1 MVEKLV
7 RLLADEVEKLT
18 HENLTPPW
26 QVGTPSV
33 NIGTLI
39 STLARENENLARFW
53 QVGTWAN
60 RPSWDAWH
68 MI

>member
-7 RLLADEVEKLT
+7 RLLADEVEK
-18 HENLTPPW
+18 LTPPW

-60 RPSWDAWH
+60 KPSWHAWH